1 MFVLSHNFYDAVFKE
16 KQKSTPLKQKRAQQ
30 QREQRACKQLT
41 LSQSSNISSS
51 SNNSLSNTS
60 DNISPSCDVNSV
72 NIVSPAPSDSSLSS
86 ETSTVSSSDDCQMP
100 DDSSVILP
108 DNCNICN

>member
-1 MFVLSHNFYDAVFKE
+1 MPYSKK
-16 KQKSTPLKQKRAQQ
+16 KQKSSPVKQKCAEQQHQ
-30 QREQRACKQLT
+30 QRTRKQLA
-41 LSQSSNISSS
+41 LLQSSS
-51 SNNSLSNTS
+51 SSSSSENLSSNTS
-60 DNISPSCDVNSV
+60 DNISLSCYVNSV